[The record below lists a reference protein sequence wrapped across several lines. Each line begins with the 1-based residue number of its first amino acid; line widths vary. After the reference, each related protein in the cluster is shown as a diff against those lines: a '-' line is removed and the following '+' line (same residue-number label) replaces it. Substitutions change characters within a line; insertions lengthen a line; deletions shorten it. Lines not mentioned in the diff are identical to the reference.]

1 MVRVEMLAV
10 GRELLIGRT
19 LNTNAHWV
27 GGRLARRG
35 TMLKEV
41 TTIDDDLG
49 EISSAIRGILGRSP
63 DFLVVVGGLGPTPD
77 DMTLEGIAKGL
88 GVKMKPNAKALALI
102 EEHYRK
108 RGMQNVELSP
118 ARRKMAVL
126 PEGAEPVVNEVG
138 TAPGVRL
145 VVGGTTMYSLP
156 GVPAEMKSIFSQS
169 VEPEILEKLG
179 PLHRKSLRFKLEG
192 ILESVLAPIISDVLR
207 KHPGAYVKSHPRGVR
222 EGLSRIEL
230 DIAVVGE
237 DGKDTDEEALR
248 IAAEITKAIEKA
260 GGTVKSARGGR
271 GMRGMN

>member
-10 GRELLIGRT
+10 GKELLIGRT

-27 GGRLARRG
+27 GGRLARKG

-41 TTIDDDLG
+41 TTIDDDLE
-49 EISSAIRGILGRSP
+49 EISSAIRNILRRSP

-102 EEHYRK
+102 KEHYGK
-108 RGMQNVELSP
+108 RGMQDVELTP
-118 ARRKMAVL
+118 ARRKMSVL

-145 VVGGTTMYSLP
+145 AVGGTMMYSLP
-156 GVPAEMKSIFSQS
+156 GVPAEMKSIYSRS
-169 VEPEILEKLG
+169 VEPEIIAKLG
-179 PLHRKSLRFKLEG
+179 LLHRKYLRFKLEG
-192 ILESVLAPIISDVLR
+192 ILESVLAPIISVELR
-207 KHPGAYVKSHPRGVR
+207 KHPAAYVKSHPRGMR
-222 EGLSRIEL
+222 EGVSRIEL

-237 DGKDTDEEALR
+237 EAKHTNEEALHLAGEMTR
-248 IAAEITKAIEKA
+248 AIVEA
-260 GGTVKSARGGR
+260 GGTVKSARSGR
-271 GMRGMN
+271 ARRSVT